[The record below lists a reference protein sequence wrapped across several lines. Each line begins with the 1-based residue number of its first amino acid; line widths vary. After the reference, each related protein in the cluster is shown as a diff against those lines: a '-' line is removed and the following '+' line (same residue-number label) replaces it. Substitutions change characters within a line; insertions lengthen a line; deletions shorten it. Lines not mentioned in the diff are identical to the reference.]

1 MKYIFSLMLL
11 LCLLAC
17 QKDSVEQV
25 SDVMID
31 KAEKKLIEKM
41 ESNDTTMQ
49 HTVEI
54 RLDVPD
60 STWSMQIEKVI
71 QTQDHIA
78 VFCALKQSDMMGMMV
93 ISEVVDAVEF
103 TASNLPIKNYVRG
116 KTWNWENVGK
126 NKYVNE
132 FPNLVG
138 KEIIFK
144 RVPASEPGGPKKQP
158 LRTPL

>member
-1 MKYIFSLMLL
+1 MKSLFSIMLL
-11 LCLLAC
+11 LSLLAC
-17 QKDSVEQV
+17 QKESVEQV
-25 SDVMID
+25 SDVIFD
-31 KAEKKLIEKM
+31 KAEKQLIEKM
-41 ESNDTTMQ
+41 ESKDTTMQ

-78 VFCALKQSDMMGMMV
+78 VFCALKKSDMMGMMV

-116 KTWNWENVGK
+116 KTWNWENAGM
-126 NKYVNE
+126 NEYVSG

-144 RVPASEPGGPKKQP
+144 RVPASQPGGPKKQP
-158 LRTPL
+158 LGTPL